1 MMCVFTNSRLCQ
13 ADMGFFISPLKFSKA
28 LDTMLGSKSLHEKK
42 ETGRKMWNWWKPDHS
57 QRCTVVGWEAKDTCC
72 NKGDCD

>member
-1 MMCVFTNSRLCQ
+1 MCVFTNCRLCQ

-42 ETGRKMWNWWKPDHS
+42 ETGRKMWNW
-57 QRCTVVGWEAKDTCC
+57 
-72 NKGDCD
+72 